1 MSGPLADGTVFA
13 HRYRVARLLAVGAMG
28 SVYEAVH
35 IETNRRRALKVM
47 HAYLFQSEE
56 MRSRFK
62 REAQITADIESEYI
76 VDVFDAGIDE
86 ATGMPFLVMELLRG
100 EELGQRLKR
109 LARLPPGEVA
119 TYLQQTASALD
130 RTHAASIIHRDLKPE
145 NLFVTHRDDGTPR
158 MKILDFGVAKLL
170 AEGGTAAGITRSLG
184 TPIYMAPE
192 QFRVDT
198 KLTSAVDIYALGMI
212 AYTLLVGT
220 PYWSPEALS
229 ASDVI
234 AFALVVVHGPQE
246 PPVHRAM
253 SQRVVLPPSFDGW
266 FARATAVDPAAR
278 FRLASEATQ
287 ALSEVLGLAPASS
300 GRSPRPNTP
309 PWAMANPSAHAL
321 ATPAPAITAPSI
333 TAPAL
338 TAPAIAAPALTA
350 PAMMPPVAT
359 SIGPMGP
366 EHPSRSPAA
375 PLAATMETSVT
386 SVPSGNIAP
395 SAPNRAPLVAAAVVL
410 GLGVL
415 GAGTWLLIR
424 AGAQAEPA
432 AAAPP
437 EGLAQDAGSAS
448 AAATAAPSTTA
459 SPEPSAPTPIA
470 SAPAL
475 AAEPTQPAS
484 SASASARPAA
494 RGAAG
499 APPKATPRPAS
510 TERRGASARPKV
522 PLLGRD

>member
-1 MSGPLADGTVFA
+1 MSGTLADGTVFA

-28 SVYEAVH
+28 SVYEVVH

-109 LARLPPGEVA
+109 LGRLPPGEVA

-145 NLFVTHRDDGTPR
+145 NLFVTQRDDGTPR

-192 QFRVDT
+192 QFRTDT

-229 ASDVI
+229 ANDVI

-278 FRLASEATQ
+278 FRLASEAAQ
-287 ALSEVLGLAPASS
+287 ALSELLVLAPASS
-300 GRSPRPNTP
+300 GRSPRPTTP
-309 PWAMANPSAHAL
+309 PWALASPSAHAL
-321 ATPAPAITAPSI
+321 ATPAPAL

-338 TAPAIAAPALTA
+338 TVPAITA
-350 PAMMPPVAT
+350 PSMMPPVAT
-359 SIGPMGP
+359 SVGPMGP
-366 EHPSRSPAA
+366 EHPSRSPVA

-386 SVPSGNIAP
+386 SVPSGNITPIAP
-395 SAPNRAPLVAAAVVL
+395 SRAPLVAAAVVL

-415 GAGTWLLIR
+415 GAGTWLLMR
-424 AGAQAEPA
+424 AGAQADPA
-432 AAAPP
+432 VAAPPSAAAP
-437 EGLAQDAGSAS
+437 DAGSAS
-448 AAATAAPSTTA
+448 AAATAAPSATLSA
-459 SPEPSAPTPIA
+459 EPSAPTPSA

-475 AAEPTQPAS
+475 AAEPTQPAT

-499 APPKATPRPAS
+499 APPKATPRPAP
-510 TERRGASARPKV
+510 TGRTGAAARPKV

>member
-1 MSGPLADGTVFA
+1 MSGTLADGTVFA

-28 SVYEAVH
+28 SVYEVVH

-109 LARLPPGEVA
+109 LGRLPPGEVA

-145 NLFVTHRDDGTPR
+145 NLFVTQRDDGTPR

-192 QFRVDT
+192 QFRTDT

-229 ASDVI
+229 ANDVI
-234 AFALVVVHGPQE
+234 AFALVAVNGPQE

-253 SQRVVLPPSFDGW
+253 SQRVVLPQSFDGW

-278 FRLASEATQ
+278 FRLASEAAQ
-287 ALSEVLGLAPASS
+287 ALSELLGLAPASS
-300 GRSPRPNTP
+300 GRSPRPTTP
-309 PWAMANPSAHAL
+309 PWALASPSAHAL
-321 ATPAPAITAPSI
+321 

-338 TAPAIAAPALTA
+338 TALTTPAITALTTPAITA

-359 SIGPMGP
+359 SVGPMGP
-366 EHPSRSPAA
+366 EHPSRSPVA

-386 SVPSGNIAP
+386 SVPSGNTTPI
-395 SAPNRAPLVAAAVVL
+395 APNRAPLVAAAVVV

-424 AGAQAEPA
+424 AGAQADPA
-432 AAAPP
+432 VAAPP
-437 EGLAQDAGSAS
+437 SAPAPDAASAS
-448 AAATAAPSTTA
+448 AAATAAPSATPPA
-459 SPEPSAPTPIA
+459 EPPAPAPSA

-475 AAEPTQPAS
+475 AAEPPQPAT
-484 SASASARPAA
+484 SASASAGPAA

-499 APPKATPRPAS
+499 APPKVAPRPAS
-510 TERRGASARPKV
+510 TGRTGAASRPKV

>member
-1 MSGPLADGTVFA
+1 MSGTLADGTVFA

-28 SVYEAVH
+28 SVYEVVH

-86 ATGMPFLVMELLRG
+86 ATGMPFLVMEMLRG

-109 LARLPPGEVA
+109 LGRLPPGEVA

-145 NLFVTHRDDGTPR
+145 NLFVTQRDDGTPR

-192 QFRVDT
+192 QFRTDT

-229 ASDVI
+229 ANDVI
-234 AFALVVVHGPQE
+234 AFALVAVHGPQE

-253 SQRVVLPPSFDGW
+253 SQRVVLPQGFDGW

-278 FRLASEATQ
+278 FRLASEAAQ
-287 ALSEVLGLAPASS
+287 ALSELLGLAPASS
-300 GRSPRPNTP
+300 GRSPRPTTP
-309 PWAMANPSAHAL
+309 PWALASPSAHAL
-321 ATPAPAITAPSI
+321 ATPAPAITA
-333 TAPAL
+333 L
-338 TAPAIAAPALTA
+338 TAPS
-350 PAMMPPVAT
+350 MMPPVAT
-359 SIGPMGP
+359 SVGPMGP
-366 EHPSRSPAA
+366 EHPSRSPVA

-386 SVPSGNIAP
+386 SVPSGNITP
-395 SAPNRAPLVAAAVVL
+395 IAPNRAPLVAAAVVL

-424 AGAQAEPA
+424 AGAEADPA
-432 AAAPP
+432 VAAPP
-437 EGLAQDAGSAS
+437 SATAPDAGSAS
-448 AAATAAPSTTA
+448 AAVAAAPSATPPA
-459 SPEPSAPTPIA
+459 APPAPAPSA
-470 SAPAL
+470 SATAL
-475 AAEPTQPAS
+475 AAEPTQPAT

-499 APPKATPRPAS
+499 APPKAAPKPAS
-510 TERRGASARPKV
+510 TGRTGAAARPQV

>member
-1 MSGPLADGTVFA
+1 MSGTLADGTVFA

-28 SVYEAVH
+28 SVYEVVH

-100 EELGQRLKR
+100 EELGLRLKR
-109 LARLPPGEVA
+109 LGRLPPGEVA

-145 NLFVTHRDDGTPR
+145 NLFVTQRDDGTPR

-192 QFRVDT
+192 QFRTDT

-229 ASDVI
+229 ANDVI
-234 AFALVVVHGPQE
+234 AFALVAVHGPQE

-253 SQRVVLPPSFDGW
+253 SQRVVLPQSFDGW

-278 FRLASEATQ
+278 FRLASEAAQ
-287 ALSEVLGLAPASS
+287 ALSELLGLAPASS
-300 GRSPRPNTP
+300 GRSPRPTTP
-309 PWAMANPSAHAL
+309 PWAQASPSAHAL
-321 ATPAPAITAPSI
+321 ATPPPASTAAALTAPASTAITAPS
-333 TAPAL
+333 
-338 TAPAIAAPALTA
+338 
-350 PAMMPPVAT
+350 MMPPVAT
-359 SIGPMGP
+359 SVGPMGP
-366 EHPSRSPAA
+366 EHPSRSPVA

-386 SVPSGNIAP
+386 SVPSGNIP
-395 SAPNRAPLVAAAVVL
+395 PIAPNRAPLVAAAVVL

-424 AGAQAEPA
+424 AGTEADPAVAAPPPA
-432 AAAPP
+432 AAP
-437 EGLAQDAGSAS
+437 DAGSAS
-448 AAATAAPSTTA
+448 AAATAAPSAAATA
-459 SPEPSAPTPIA
+459 APSATPSAPAPSA
-470 SAPAL
+470 SATAL
-475 AAEPTQPAS
+475 AAEPAQPAT

-510 TERRGASARPKV
+510 TGRTGAAARPKV